1 MANQFLLMLHTARVR
16 FYNAIDITILLLTPA
31 FLCLVVRDWIF
42 TPIGTID
49 PYMYLGYFRN
59 FEHYFTFFGNAYYG
73 TRLPF
78 IIPGY
83 ICYKIFPPLMA
94 NYVLH
99 LGFYY
104 LALFSLYF
112 ILRITVNRRIALLSA
127 VFMGFYPYFLSAVGG
142 DYVDGAGI
150 AYFLYA

>member
-1 MANQFLLMLHTARVR
+1 MVNQLSVQFHIAPVRLHTA
-16 FYNAIDITILLLTPA
+16 IDIVILVLTPA
-31 FLCLVVRDWIF
+31 FLCLVVPDWIF
-42 TPIGTID
+42 TQTSSID
-49 PYMYLGYFRN
+49 PYVHLGYIRN
-59 FEHYFTFFGNAYYG
+59 FGHYFAFFGDTYYG

-83 ICYKIFPPLMA
+83 ICYKIFPPLLA

-112 ILRITVNRRIALLSA
+112 ILRIAVNRRAALLTTA
-127 VFMGFYPYFLSAVGG
+127 FMGFYPY
-142 DYVDGAGI
+142 
-150 AYFLYA
+150 